1 MVAMSDK
8 TVLAL
13 LLVFVT
19 GRAKERVEARRR
31 GRMVL
36 MSCILRRGVLLTVWV
51 NSFGKCRSNMTDLDC
66 WYEM

>member
-36 MSCILRRGVLLTVWV
+36 MSCILRRGVLLTV
-51 NSFGKCRSNMTDLDC
+51 
-66 WYEM
+66 

>member
-19 GRAKERVEARRR
+19 GRAKEGKDGADELHFEAKRAVDCMVEF
-31 GRMVL
+31 L
-36 MSCILRRGVLLTVWV
+36 W
-51 NSFGKCRSNMTDLDC
+51 
-66 WYEM
+66 EMPIEYD